1 MKAKPEAKRG
11 ASVSLKRASL
21 DVPANVATYRF
32 DLRYPRGDS
41 EAKVTVSVSVPG
53 VAHITET
60 EKRRAGVLL
69 REIIDSWAE
78 AVTIYGERP

>member
-1 MKAKPEAKRG
+1 MAKRS
-11 ASVSLKRASL
+11 ASVILKRASL
-21 DVPANVATYRF
+21 DVPARVATFRF

-60 EKRRAGVLL
+60 EQQRAGALL
-69 REIIDSWAE
+69 RGIIDSWAE
-78 AVTIYGERP
+78 AVTIYGERNEVDRP